1 MKTLLFLFTVIT
13 LNSCANLASLQD
25 GRTLKKNEIEITP
38 FAAIAKFSESVPDSK
53 NEKIEENYYLPIFAL
68 RMKYGISE
76 KFDAGVLMDLSTN
89 FGITT
94 KYQFLGNKESKIN
107 SSVGIDFGTNLFG
120 LSYNRLKYY
129 YSVPIYLSC
138 NLNQKFCFFTT
149 PRLINDSEYVFSKKY
164 SNENVGTKY
173 NINKLAV
180 SYGFLCGK
188 QNKIGIEI
196 SHNSGNNFA
205 PTQLTLGYNL
215 KY

>member
-1 MKTLLFLFTVIT
+1 MKKLMYIFTLVI

-25 GRTLKKNEIEITP
+25 GRTLKKNEIEIAP
-38 FAAIAKFSESVPDSK
+38 FAAIAKFSESVPDSQ
-53 NEKIEENYYLPIFAL
+53 NETVEENFYFPILAL
-68 RMKYGISE
+68 RIKYGIVE

-129 YSVPIYLSC
+129 YSVPLYLSYYP
-138 NLNQKFCFFTT
+138 NQSFCLFTT
-149 PRLINDSEYVFSKKY
+149 PRLINDSEYVFSKEY
-164 SNENVGTKY
+164 SKENVGTKY

-180 SYGFLCGK
+180 SYGFLFGK
-188 QNKIGIEI
+188 RKKIGIEI
-196 SHNSGNNFA
+196 SHNSSNNFI

-215 KY
+215 KF

>member
-1 MKTLLFLFTVIT
+1 M
-13 LNSCANLASLQD
+13 ASLQD
-25 GRTLKKNEIEITP
+25 GRTLKKNEIEIAP

-53 NEKIEENYYLPIFAL
+53 NESVEENYYLPILAL
-68 RMKYGISE
+68 RIKYGITD

-89 FGITT
+89 FGITA
-94 KYQFLGNKESKIN
+94 KYQFLGDKVSEIN

-120 LSYNRLKYY
+120 FSYNRLKYY
-129 YSVPIYLSC
+129 YSVPIYLSY
-138 NLNQKFCFFTT
+138 NPNQKFCFFTT

-180 SYGFLCGK
+180 SYGFLLGK
-188 QNKIGIEI
+188 RNKIGVEI
-196 SHNSGNNFA
+196 SHNSGNNFT

-215 KY
+215 KF